1 MIHMDIKKIVSNVK
15 NDIKI
20 SSSGSL
26 NYLKIF
32 LIIFLI
38 ILLIIV

>member
-1 MIHMDIKKIVSNVK
+1 MIHMNIKKIESNVK

-20 SSSGSL
+20 SSSCSL
-26 NYLKIF
+26 NYFKIF